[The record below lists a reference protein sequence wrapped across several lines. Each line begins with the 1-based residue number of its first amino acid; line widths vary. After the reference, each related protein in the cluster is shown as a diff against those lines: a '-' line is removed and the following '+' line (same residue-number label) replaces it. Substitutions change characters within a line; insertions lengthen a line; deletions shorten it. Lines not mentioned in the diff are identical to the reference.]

1 MKTTKIFEK
10 IELFHIAIA
19 LIILIFVIF
28 GFYQYNSSIPKK
40 AKLEI
45 SQTKQLPQQYFNI
58 EDIDNKNKK
67 VTCKIDKTYINEKEY
82 NNYVI
87 GKGTAREVD
96 CSIVV
101 KEGNDYYKIK
111 TLHEGTSTE
120 GRVNLV
126 GCIRTNHLKENCEI
140 LLYDNENKTLY
151 QYVGG
156 QSEENI

>member
-40 AKLEI
+40 TKLEI

-67 VTCKIDKTYINEKEY
+67 VTCKIDKTYLDEKEY
-82 NNYVI
+82 N
-87 GKGTAREVD
+87 K
-96 CSIVV
+96 
-101 KEGNDYYKIK
+101 
-111 TLHEGTSTE
+111 
-120 GRVNLV
+120 
-126 GCIRTNHLKENCEI
+126 
-140 LLYDNENKTLY
+140 
-151 QYVGG
+151 
-156 QSEENI
+156 